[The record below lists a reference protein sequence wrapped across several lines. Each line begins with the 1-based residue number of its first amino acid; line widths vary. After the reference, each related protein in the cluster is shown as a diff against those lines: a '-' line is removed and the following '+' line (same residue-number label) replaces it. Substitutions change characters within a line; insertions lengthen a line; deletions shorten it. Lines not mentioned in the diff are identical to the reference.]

1 MRAEGPTRSAPPGYV
16 KRRGLGRATAGL
28 PRPSAQAGGSGALVP
43 AEAATLAPLL
53 IMNRGFSR
61 KSHTFLPKIFFRKM
75 SSSGAKD
82 KPELQFP
89 FLQDEDTVATLQE
102 CKTLFI
108 LRGLPGS
115 GKSTLARV
123 IVDKY
128 RDGTKM
134 VSADAYK
141 ITPGA
146 RGAFS
151 EEYKRLDEDLAAYCR
166 RRDIRILVLDDTN
179 HERERLEQLFEMADQ
194 YQYQVVLVEPKTAW
208 RLDCA
213 QLKEKNQWQLSAD
226 DLKKLK
232 PGLEKDFLPLYFGWF
247 LTKKSSDMLRKV
259 GQVFQEELGNHKAF
273 KKELRHFFSGDETRE
288 KIDLVTY
295 FGKRPPGV
303 LHCTTKFCD
312 YGKAPGAEEYAQQ
325 DVLKKSYCKAF
336 TLTISALFVTPKT
349 TGARV
354 ELSEQQ
360 LQLWP
365 NDVDKLLPTDNLPR
379 GSRAHITLGC
389 AADVDA
395 VQTGLDLLE
404 IVREEKGGSRGEEVG
419 ELSRGKLYSLGKGR
433 WMLNLAKN
441 MEVRAIFTGYYG
453 KGKPVPTQ
461 GSRKGGALQSCTII

>member
-1 MRAEGPTRSAPPGYV
+1 
-16 KRRGLGRATAGL
+16 
-28 PRPSAQAGGSGALVP
+28 
-43 AEAATLAPLL
+43 
-53 IMNRGFSR
+53 MNRSFSR
-61 KSHTFLPKIFFRKM
+61 KSHAFLPKIFFRKM

-89 FLQDEDTVATLQE
+89 FLQDEETVATLQE

-123 IVDKY
+123 IVDRY

-146 RGAFS
+146 RGDFS

-166 RRDIRILVLDDTN
+166 RDVRVLVLDDTN
-179 HERERLEQLFEMADQ
+179 HERERLEQLFELADQ

-226 DLKKLK
+226 ELKKLK

-247 LTKKSSDMLRKV
+247 LTKKSSESLRKA
-259 GQVFQEELGNHKAF
+259 GQAFLEELGNHKAF
-273 KKELRHFFSGDETRE
+273 KKELRHFVSGDEPRE
-288 KIDLVTY
+288 KIELVTY

-312 YGKAPGAEEYAQQ
+312 YGKAAGADEYAQQ
-325 DVLKKSYCKAF
+325 DVVKKSYCKAF
-336 TLTISALFVTPKT
+336 TLTITALFVTPKT
-349 TGARV
+349 AGARV
-354 ELSEQQ
+354 ELSEQE
-360 LQLWP
+360 LPLWP
-365 NDVDKLLPTDNLPR
+365 NDVDKLSPSDSLPR

-389 AADVDA
+389 AGDVEP
-395 VQTGLDLLE
+395 VQTGIDLLE
-404 IVREEKGGSRGEEVG
+404 IVRQEKGGSRGRGQAGHPVQWCGCVIGMGRWRPEQVPWWGSSHLAVCRVQLASSTGGQWVG
-419 ELSRGKLYSLGKGR
+419 TKRQQSGPLAGEDHAPASASGKGFLTLVHVL
-433 WMLNLAKN
+433 WFLGCLPLPPA
-441 MEVRAIFTGYYG
+441 
-453 KGKPVPTQ
+453 Q
-461 GSRKGGALQSCTII
+461 

>member
-1 MRAEGPTRSAPPGYV
+1 MTW
-16 KRRGLGRATAGL
+16 
-28 PRPSAQAGGSGALVP
+28 
-43 AEAATLAPLL
+43 
-53 IMNRGFSR
+53 NRGFSR

-115 GKSTLARV
+115 GKSTLARA

-247 LTKKSSDMLRKV
+247 LSKKSSEILRKA
-259 GQVFQEELGNHKAF
+259 GQVFLEELGNHKAF
-273 KKELRHFFSGDETRE
+273 KKELRQFVPGDEPRE
-288 KIDLVTY
+288 KMDLVTY

-312 YGKAPGAEEYAQQ
+312 YGKAPGAEDYAQQ
-325 DVLKKSYCKAF
+325 DVVKKSYSKAF

-365 NDVDKLLPTDNLPR
+365 SDVDKLSPTDNLPR

-389 AADVDA
+389 AADVEA

-404 IVREEKGGSRGEEVG
+404 ILRQEKGGSRGEEVG
-419 ELSRGKLYSLGKGR
+419 ELSRGKLYSLGNGR

-453 KGKPVPTQ
+453 KGKPVSTQ
-461 GSRKGGALQSCTII
+461 GSRKGGALPSCTII

>member
-1 MRAEGPTRSAPPGYV
+1 
-16 KRRGLGRATAGL
+16 
-28 PRPSAQAGGSGALVP
+28 
-43 AEAATLAPLL
+43 
-53 IMNRGFSR
+53 MNTSFSR
-61 KSHTFLPKIFFRKM
+61 KSHTFLPKIFKKM

-89 FLQDEDTVATLQE
+89 FLQDEDTVATLHE

-115 GKSTLARV
+115 GKSTLARH

-128 RDGTKM
+128 HNGTKM

-141 ITPGA
+141 INPGSRA
-146 RGAFS
+146 DFS

-166 RRDIRILVLDDTN
+166 RDIRVLVLDDTN
-179 HERERLEQLFEMADQ
+179 HERERLDQLFEMADQ

-213 QLKEKNQWQLSAD
+213 QLKEKNQWQLSAE

-247 LTKKSSDMLRKV
+247 LTKKSSETLRKA
-259 GQVFQEELGNHKAF
+259 GQAFLEELGNHKAF
-273 KKELRHFFSGDETRE
+273 KKELRHFISGDEPKE
-288 KIDLVTY
+288 KLELVSY

-312 YGKAPGAEEYAQQ
+312 YGKATGAEEYAQQ
-325 DVLKKSYCKAF
+325 DVVKRSYSKAF
-336 TLTISALFVTPKT
+336 KLSISALFVTPKT
-349 TGARV
+349 AGAQV
-354 ELSEQQ
+354 VLNEQQ
-360 LQLWP
+360 LLLWP
-365 NDVDKLLPTDNLPR
+365 SDVDKPSSSESLPP

-389 AADVDA
+389 AADVQP

-404 IVREEKGGSRGEEVG
+404 ILQQQKGGSRGEEVG
-419 ELSRGKLYSLGKGR
+419 ELSRGKLFSLGKGR
-433 WMLNLAKN
+433 WMLSLTKK
-441 MEVRAIFTGYYG
+441 MEVKAIFTGYYG
-453 KGKPVPTQ
+453 KGKPVPIH
-461 GSRKGGALQSCTII
+461 GSRKGGAMQICTII

>member
-1 MRAEGPTRSAPPGYV
+1 
-16 KRRGLGRATAGL
+16 
-28 PRPSAQAGGSGALVP
+28 
-43 AEAATLAPLL
+43 
-53 IMNRGFSR
+53 MNRGFSR

-89 FLQDEDTVATLQE
+89 FLQDEDTVATLHE

-115 GKSTLARV
+115 GKSTLARF

-128 RDGTKM
+128 RDGTKV

-141 ITPGA
+141 INPGA
-146 RGAFS
+146 RATFS
-151 EEYKRLDEDLAAYCR
+151 EEYKQLDEELAAYCR
-166 RRDIRILVLDDTN
+166 RGNIRILVVDDTN
-179 HERERLEQLFEMADQ
+179 HERDRLEQLFEIADQ

-213 QLKEKNQWQLSAD
+213 QLKEKNQWLLSAE

-232 PGLEKDFLPLYFGWF
+232 PGLEKDILPLYFGWF
-247 LTKKSSDMLRKV
+247 LTKKSSENLRKV
-259 GQVFQEELGNHKAF
+259 GQVFLDELGNHKAF
-273 KKELRHFFSGDETRE
+273 KKELPHFITGDEPRA

-295 FGKRPPGV
+295 FGRRPPGV

-312 YGKAPGAEEYAQQ
+312 YGKATGADEYAQL
-325 DVLKKSYCKAF
+325 DVVKKSYCKAF

-354 ELSEQQ
+354 ELSEQE

-365 NDVDKLLPTDNLPR
+365 SDVDKLTPSDTLPQ

-389 AADVDA
+389 AADVEP

-404 IVREEKGGSRGEEVG
+404 IVRQEKGGNRGEEVG
-419 ELSRGKLYSLGKGR
+419 ELSRGKLYSMGNGH
-433 WMLNLAKN
+433 WMLNLAKKV
-441 MEVRAIFTGYYG
+441 EVRAIFTGYYG

-461 GSRKGGALQSCTII
+461 GSRKGGAMQSCIII

>member
-1 MRAEGPTRSAPPGYV
+1 
-16 KRRGLGRATAGL
+16 
-28 PRPSAQAGGSGALVP
+28 
-43 AEAATLAPLL
+43 
-53 IMNRGFSR
+53 MNRSFSR

-89 FLQDEDTVATLQE
+89 FLQDEETVATLQE

-123 IVDKY
+123 IVDRY

-141 ITPGA
+141 ITPGG
-146 RGAFS
+146 RGDFS

-166 RRDIRILVLDDTN
+166 RDVRVLVLDDTN
-179 HERERLEQLFEMADQ
+179 HERERLEQLFELADQ

-226 DLKKLK
+226 ELKKLK
-232 PGLEKDFLPLYFGWF
+232 PALEKDFLPLYFGWF
-247 LTKKSSDMLRKV
+247 LTKKSSESLRKA
-259 GQVFQEELGNHKAF
+259 GQAFLEELSNHKAF
-273 KKELRHFFSGDETRE
+273 KKELRHFVSGDEPRE
-288 KIDLVTY
+288 KIELVTY

-312 YGKAPGAEEYAQQ
+312 YGKAAGADEYAQQ
-325 DVLKKSYCKAF
+325 DVSALRGRPAEVVKKSYCKAF
-336 TLTISALFVTPKT
+336 TLTITALFVTPKT

-354 ELSEQQ
+354 ELSEQE
-360 LQLWP
+360 LPLWP
-365 NDVDKLLPTDNLPR
+365 NDVDKLSPSDSLPR

-389 AADVDA
+389 AGDVEP
-395 VQTGLDLLE
+395 VQTGIDLLE
-404 IVREEKGGSRGEEVG
+404 IVRQEKGGSRGEEVG
-419 ELSRGKLYSLGKGR
+419 ELNRGKLYSLGNGR
-433 WMLNLAKN
+433 WLLSLAKKL
-441 MEVRAIFTGYYG
+441 EVRAIFTGYYG
-453 KGKPVPTQ
+453 KGKPVPTH
-461 GSRKGGALQSCTII
+461 GSRKGGTLQSCTII

>member
-1 MRAEGPTRSAPPGYV
+1 MEV
-16 KRRGLGRATAGL
+16 
-28 PRPSAQAGGSGALVP
+28 
-43 AEAATLAPLL
+43 
-53 IMNRGFSR
+53 
-61 KSHTFLPKIFFRKM
+61 
-75 SSSGAKD
+75 
-82 KPELQFP
+82 
-89 FLQDEDTVATLQE
+89 
-102 CKTLFI
+102 
-108 LRGLPGS
+108 
-115 GKSTLARV
+115 
-123 IVDKY
+123 
-128 RDGTKM
+128 
-134 VSADAYK
+134 
-141 ITPGA
+141 
-146 RGAFS
+146 
-151 EEYKRLDEDLAAYCR
+151 
-166 RRDIRILVLDDTN
+166 
-179 HERERLEQLFEMADQ
+179 
-194 YQYQVVLVEPKTAW
+194 
-208 RLDCA
+208 
-213 QLKEKNQWQLSAD
+213 
-226 DLKKLK
+226 
-232 PGLEKDFLPLYFGWF
+232 
-247 LTKKSSDMLRKV
+247 
-259 GQVFQEELGNHKAF
+259 
-273 KKELRHFFSGDETRE
+273 FSGDETRE

-325 DVLKKSYCKAF
+325 DVLKKSYSKAF

-389 AADVDA
+389 AADVEA

>member
-1 MRAEGPTRSAPPGYV
+1 QNRS
-16 KRRGLGRATAGL
+16 
-28 PRPSAQAGGSGALVP
+28 
-43 AEAATLAPLL
+43 
-53 IMNRGFSR
+53 FSR

-89 FLQDEDTVATLQE
+89 FLQDEETVAALQE
-102 CKTLFI
+102 CKTLFL

-115 GKSTLARV
+115 GKSTLARA
-123 IVDKY
+123 IVDRY

-141 ITPGA
+141 ITPGG
-146 RGAFS
+146 RGDFS
-151 EEYKRLDEDLAAYCR
+151 EEYKRLDDELAAYCR
-166 RRDIRILVLDDTN
+166 RDVRVLVLDDTN
-179 HERERLEQLFEMADQ
+179 HERERLEQLFDLADQ

-226 DLKKLK
+226 ELKKLK

-247 LTKKSSDMLRKV
+247 LTKKSSGTPCGDHDCDRDLRFV
-259 GQVFQEELGNHKAF
+259 
-273 KKELRHFFSGDETRE
+273 SGDEPRE
-288 KIDLVTY
+288 KIELVTY

-312 YGKAPGAEEYAQQ
+312 YGKAAGADEYAQQ
-325 DVLKKSYCKAF
+325 DVVKKSYCKAF
-336 TLTISALFVTPKT
+336 TLTITALFVTPKT

-354 ELSEQQ
+354 QLSEQE
-360 LQLWP
+360 LPLWP
-365 NDVDKLLPTDNLPR
+365 NDVDKLSPSDSLPR

-389 AADVDA
+389 AGDVEP
-395 VQTGLDLLE
+395 VQTGIDLLE
-404 IVREEKGGSRGEEVG
+404 IVRQEKGGSRGEEVG
-419 ELSRGKLYSLGKGR
+419 ELHRGKLYSLGNGR
-433 WMLNLAKN
+433 WLLSLAKKL
-441 MEVRAIFTGYYG
+441 EVRAVFTGYYG
-453 KGKPVPTQ
+453 KGKPVPAH

>member
-1 MRAEGPTRSAPPGYV
+1 
-16 KRRGLGRATAGL
+16 
-28 PRPSAQAGGSGALVP
+28 
-43 AEAATLAPLL
+43 
-53 IMNRGFSR
+53 MNRGFSR

-89 FLQDEDTVATLQE
+89 FLLDEETVATLQE

-115 GKSTLARV
+115 GKSTLAR
-123 IVDKY
+123 IITDKY

-134 VSADAYK
+134 LSADAYK
-141 ITPGA
+141 ITPGS

-151 EEYKRLDEDLAAYCR
+151 EEYKRLDEDLAACC
-166 RRDIRILVLDDTN
+166 RRDIRVLVLDDTN

-247 LTKKSSDMLRKV
+247 LTKKSSESLHKA
-259 GQVFQEELGNHKAF
+259 GQIFLEELGNHKAF
-273 KKELRHFFSGDETRE
+273 RKELRQFVSGDEPRE
-288 KIDLVTY
+288 KIDLVIY
-295 FGKRPPGV
+295 FGKRPPGM

-312 YGKAPGAEEYAQQ
+312 YGKAAGAEEYAQQ
-325 DVLKKSYCKAF
+325 DVVKKSYCKAF
-336 TLTISALFVTPKT
+336 TLTISALFVTPRT

-354 ELSEQQ
+354 ELNEQE
-360 LQLWP
+360 LLLWP
-365 NDVDKLLPTDNLPR
+365 NDVDKLSPSDSLSR

-389 AADVDA
+389 ANDVEA
-395 VQTGLDLLE
+395 VQTGIDLLE
-404 IVREEKGGSRGEEVG
+404 IVRQEKAGSRGEEVG
-419 ELSRGKLYSLGKGR
+419 ELHRGKLYSLGNGR
-433 WMLNLAKN
+433 WMLNLAKK

-453 KGKPVPTQ
+453 KGKLVPTHS
-461 GSRKGGALQSCTII
+461 SRKGGTLQSCTIV